1 MRIGTSAF
9 VSMAMAMGMAVTG
22 CGDGPPEGS
31 ASGTFGGQAIDVKI
45 DAGSQF
51 YLQRKI
57 SCTSLDQSIFH
68 LSYGGGALKL
78 DFQLDGGP
86 SIFGDLSYAVPTTGA
101 PLVSF
106 TVTPSTPALVSG
118 SLKVGITGLW
128 GRRNGSFDLVFAD
141 GSTVTG
147 TFDLEFE
154 TRGDRLDCGGS
165 SGSDDWD

>member
-1 MRIGTSAF
+1 MHVAIWAV
-9 VSMAMAMGMAVTG
+9 VSMVMTGALAG

-31 ASGTFGGQAIDVKI
+31 ARGTFAGQAIDVKI

-51 YLQRKI
+51 YLQRKT

-68 LSYGGGALKL
+68 LSYGGGALIL

-86 SIFGDLSYAVPTTGA
+86 SIFADLSYAVPPTGA
-101 PLVSF
+101 PLISF
-106 TVTPSTPALVSG
+106 TVTPSTPALASG
-118 SLKVGITGLW
+118 SLSVGISGLW
-128 GRRNGSFDLVFAD
+128 GRRTGSFDLVFSD
-141 GSTVTG
+141 GSTIHG
-147 TFDLEFE
+147 TFDLEFD